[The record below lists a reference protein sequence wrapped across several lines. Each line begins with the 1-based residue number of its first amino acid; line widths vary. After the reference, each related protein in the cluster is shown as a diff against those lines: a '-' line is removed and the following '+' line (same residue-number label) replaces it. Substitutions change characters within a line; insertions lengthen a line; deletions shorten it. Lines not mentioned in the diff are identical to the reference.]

1 MPRGAVGWGDVVG
14 GLGGGTVQSE
24 CLMLTAG
31 KLILGRGGVE
41 GGGWRARETISQRS
55 PDKRL
60 SYFIS
65 SHLAFCNMAGF
76 PMLKI

>member
-1 MPRGAVGWGDVVG
+1 MCVWWGALGAV
-14 GLGGGTVQSE
+14 QYNQE

-41 GGGWRARETISQRS
+41 RGGWRARETISQRS

-65 SHLAFCNMAGF
+65 SHLAFCNMVGF